1 MIYRESY
8 VGPNTS
14 GRFGGRKCAMSPL
27 GSLGVRSSKSL
38 MPHVPRPSLSNFDV
52 IRYTTGTTRH
62 ETRYITTVQYS
73 VRGNCGSH
81 SCAMIDGVGR
91 HIVDGRTDS
100 PTHHQS
106 NICYRHPPCRGR
118 RLINKKIALIRQ
130 NIRVI
135 PSKIK

>member
-1 MIYRESY
+1 MCD
-8 VGPNTS
+8 VTS
-14 GRFGGRKCAMSPL
+14 WEL
-27 GSLGVRSSKSL
+27 GSSEFEVSDA
-38 MPHVPRPSLSNFDV
+38 PRPSLSNFDV